1 MTSKEGGSWE
11 SEIERYFQ
19 RKCVPSSTQAPL
31 TSQVLLQD
39 EETRTSVVVV
49 EDCLA
54 TGGIGRAIMQ
64 HIVHLV
70 PAKVIHIRL
79 EDTSSLEKVNGNV
92 LRFDDNIAGWFD
104 SIDGDLLL
112 RILRGIEATIASE
125 NTIIAID
132 SLSALLQQSSFRQV
146 AEFLRRLQANPSVG
160 AIFGRF
166 NTSLH
171 EKHVAL
177 ALRAQATAYLIVDT
191 PASIASYHFL
201 SKESKRVVPPNMLG
215 RVAFCRNLNNG
226 KPQEVIEYINA
237 IKSDSESRLYLTKHE
252 SVESGAAKDLTTLD
266 VSFNLSISDRDQQAK
281 QKVALPYQHQ
291 GKTTDQAMFFID
303 QDDPDWDDDDLDDDL
318 DI

>member
-19 RKCVPSSTQAPL
+19 RKCVSSSTQSTP

-54 TGGIGRAIMQ
+54 TGGIGRAVLQ
-64 HIVHLV
+64 HIVQLV

-79 EDTSSLEKVNGNV
+79 EDTSSLEKVNGH
-92 LRFDDNIAGWFD
+92 
-104 SIDGDLLL
+104 
-112 RILRGIEATIASE
+112 TYCSE
-125 NTIIAID
+125 FCEI
-132 SLSALLQQSSFRQV
+132 SKL
-146 AEFLRRLQANPSVG
+146 RLQVKKRSLQLILSRHYCNKRHFVKLPRSYVGYPSVG

-171 EKHVAL
+171 ERHVVL

-201 SKESKRVVPPNMLG
+201 SKESKRVVPPHMLG

-226 KPQEVIEYINA
+226 KPQEVIEYMNA
-237 IKSDSESRLYLTKHE
+237 IKTDSESRLYLTKHE
-252 SVESGAAKDLTTLD
+252 SVERGAAKDLTTLD